1 MFNSQVKQFIFS
13 SSQFQMQNNPIC
25 VHITVTELNTIEITS
40 ILAVPLD
47 KMSALNYLTLK
58 EIETPFTGF
67 LVKH

>member
-1 MFNSQVKQFIFS
+1 MFNSQVKQLIFS

-40 ILAVPLD
+40 ILVVPLY

-58 EIETPFTGF
+58 EIGTPFTGF